1 MIRIWNVTIDDQHHV
16 TVTLNPTPDS
26 ISAYQKREAGRL
38 LEGWHEGR
46 GETATPSQRLD
57 RDILKALCELP
68 ARPRPTFS
76 GRAHRENPASRYSEE
91 RALFEH
97 SIGGI

>member
-1 MIRIWNVTIDDQHHV
+1 MQLYIVEFDENQNVTV
-16 TVTLNPTPDS
+16 KMNPTPDA
-26 ISAYQKREAGRL
+26 INVFQEREARKL
-38 LEGWHEGR
+38 KNEWREGR
-46 GETATPSQRLD
+46 GETCTPSQRLN
-57 RDILKALCELP
+57 RDILRALCEIP

-76 GRAHRENPASRYSEE
+76 GRAHRVNPASQYATE

>member
-1 MIRIWNVTIDDQHHV
+1 MTRIWNVTIDDQHHV

-26 ISAYQKREAGRL
+26 ISAYQEIAARRL
-38 LEGWHEGR
+38 LTKWHAAR

-57 RDILKALCELP
+57 RDILKALCEIP

-76 GRAHRENPASRYSEE
+76 GRAHQENPASRYSEE
-91 RALFEH
+91 RHMFEH
-97 SIGGI
+97 SVGGI